1 MVIDNTRQSTVM
13 ETGPTDGAPSLPEV
27 ADAEFATVPQ
37 LVVELVVELTC
48 TDNDPLAAKL
58 TPLEPPQARAPAVIT
73 QVLFQ
78 PADVILA
85 MILHPPRSTL
95 FPYTTLFRSAVP
107 GPAFETVI

>member
-1 MVIDNTRQSTVM
+1 M

-58 TPLEPPQARAPAVIT
+58 TPLEPPHARTPAVIA
-73 QVLFQ
+73 QLLFQ
-78 PADVILA
+78 PADGSGAVIVHVPVFVGNVSLSFT
-85 MILHPPRSTL
+85 PV
-95 FPYTTLFRSAVP
+95 AVP
-107 GPAFETVI
+107 GPAFETVIV